1 MTVEIVFCAGWD
13 PATRSIAHPLP
24 EAVARERD
32 AAGEPYAIVFMDERP
47 LVLVEI
53 GWAAHHAAVWYFDE
67 QARRDR
73 ELVFRR
79 WPGERLVLLSARR
92 WAHEPASLEFRTD
105 EPEWRRP
112 YWRATYAADGSR
124 TVSSRNW
131 DGPGLEVPSVH
142 PMPDFGRWT
151 PVVGD
156 LGPVTTAPDPA
167 GFDPAAEL
175 AAEPPWRPPLPLRP
189 RQLDDTFEKGAR
201 FELDDGAAVTVEL
214 ATGGVLRLPSG
225 RLVVGDPDPWLHE
238 VVPFEETVPPGEYP
252 LHLSV
257 VRFADSPDHT
267 RVAACALWV
276 SDRPTTSWNNAW
288 REGEHP
294 LRLGDGEFFGVGVDA
309 GRVALVDAAEAPA
322 YEDLI
327 EDAYDEMSGWA
338 HELAGPGD
346 ANLITVSS
354 GWGDGSYPVWV
365 GRDEDGELTCF
376 VVDFLVLAAATR
388 LG

>member
-1 MTVEIVFCAGWD
+1 VTVQIVYCAGWD
-13 PATRSIAHPLP
+13 PATRSIVHPLP
-24 EAVARERD
+24 ESVARERD
-32 AAGEPYAIVFMDERP
+32 AAGEQYAIVFMGERP

-53 GWAAHHAAVWYFDE
+53 CWAAHHAAVWHFDE
-67 QARRDR
+67 QGRRDR

-79 WPGERLVLLSARR
+79 WPGERLVLLSAHQ
-92 WAHEPASLEFRTD
+92 WAYDPASLEFHAG
-105 EPEWRRP
+105 EPAWRRP
-112 YWRATYAADGSR
+112 RWRASYEPDGSR
-124 TVSSRNW
+124 TVRAGNW

-142 PMPDFGRWT
+142 PVPDFGHWA
-151 PVVGD
+151 PVTGD

-167 GFDPAAEL
+167 GDEPEG
-175 AAEPPWRPPLPLRP
+175 EPPWRPPMPLRP
-189 RQLDDTFEKGAR
+189 RQLDDTFEKGTR

-214 ATGGVLRLPSG
+214 TTGGVLRMPSG

-238 VVPFEETVPPGEYP
+238 VVPFTETVPPGEYP
-252 LHLSV
+252 LQLSV

-276 SDRPTTSWNNAW
+276 SDRPTASWNNAW

-294 LRLGDGEFFGVGVDA
+294 LLLGDGEFFGVGVDA
-309 GRVALVDAAEAPA
+309 GRVALVDAAVAPA
-322 YEDLI
+322 YEEMI

-338 HELAGPGD
+338 HELPGPGD

-365 GRDEDGELTCF
+365 GRDDDGELTCF
-376 VVDFLVLAAATR
+376 VVDFLVLARARR